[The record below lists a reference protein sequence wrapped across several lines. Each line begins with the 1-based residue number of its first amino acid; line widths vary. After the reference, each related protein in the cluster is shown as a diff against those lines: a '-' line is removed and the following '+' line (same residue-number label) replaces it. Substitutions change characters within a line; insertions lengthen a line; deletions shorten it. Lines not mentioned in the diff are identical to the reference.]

1 MNKKQSKSLNKITK
15 QSNVLFNVILFIC
28 AFLSIVP
35 VFFIAMISLS
45 SNDSIQQFGYRFIP
59 QEFSLSAYRFLWN
72 ERSTILRAFWMSIV
86 VTSLGVVI
94 GTALTTTIGYALS
107 RKTYRLKGF
116 LTWLIFIP
124 MIFNGG
130 MVSAYVVNAN
140 ILGLRNTIW
149 ALILPLAVSSFNVI
163 ICKTFF
169 RMSVPESIIESS
181 KIDGASQLM
190 IFLRVV
196 VPISKPL
203 FATIGIFL
211 AFGYWNDWFLSS
223 LYISDSSLVTLQAL
237 LNNILKNIQYLA
249 SNPTLGVTLQQYR
262 AMMPA
267 ESARMAIALVTVLP
281 IALVYP
287 FFQKYF
293 ISGLTVGAVK
303 G

>member
-15 QSNVLFNVILFIC
+15 QSNVLFNIILFLG
-28 AFLSIVP
+28 AFLSIMP
-35 VFFIAMISLS
+35 VFFITMISLS
-45 SNDSIQQFGYRFIP
+45 SNDSIQQFGYQFIP
-59 QEFSLSAYRFLWN
+59 QEFSLSAYKFLWN
-72 ERSTILRAFWMSIV
+72 ERFTILHAFWMSIV

-149 ALILPLAVSSFNVI
+149 ALILPIAVSSFNVI

-203 FATIGIFL
+203 LATIGIFL
-211 AFGYWNDWFLSS
+211 AFGYWNDWFLAS

-267 ESARMAIALVTVLP
+267 ESARMAIALVTVIP

>member
-149 ALILPLAVSSFNVI
+149 ALIFPIAVSSFNVI

>member
-15 QSNVLFNVILFIC
+15 QSNVLFNVILFMC

-149 ALILPLAVSSFNVI
+149 ALILPIAVSSFNVI

-267 ESARMAIALVTVLP
+267 ESARMAIALVTVIP

>member
-1 MNKKQSKSLNKITK
+1 MKNRSLNKITK
-15 QSNVLFNVILFIC
+15 KSNVLFNIILFTG
-28 AFLSIVP
+28 AFLCIVP

-45 SNDSIQQFGYRFIP
+45 SNDSIQMYGYQFIP
-59 QEFSLSAYRFLWN
+59 NEFSLSAYKFLWN
-72 ERSTILRAFWMSIV
+72 EKAMILHAFWMSIV
-86 VTSLGVVI
+86 VTSIGIAL

-107 RKTYRLKGF
+107 RRTFRLKGF

-130 MVSAYVVNAN
+130 MVAAYVVNSN

-149 ALILPLAVSSFNVI
+149 AMILPIAVSSFNVI

-169 RMSVPESIIESS
+169 RMTVPESIIESA
-181 KIDGASQLM
+181 KIDGATQLT

-196 VPISKPL
+196 VPISTPL

-211 AFGYWNDWFLSS
+211 AFGYWNDWFLAS
-223 LYISDSSLVTLQAL
+223 LYISDRDLVTLQAL

-249 SNPTLGVTLQQYR
+249 NNPSMGATLQQYR

-281 IALVYP
+281 IACVYP

-293 ISGLTVGAVK
+293 INGLTVGAVK

>member
-1 MNKKQSKSLNKITK
+1 MKKKQSKNLNKITK
-15 QSNVLFNVILFIC
+15 QSNVLFNVILFLG
-28 AFLSIVP
+28 AFLSIMP

-72 ERSTILRAFWMSIV
+72 ERSTILSAFWMSIV

-107 RKTYRLKGF
+107 RRNFRLKGF

-130 MVSAYVVNAN
+130 MVAAYVVNAN

-149 ALILPLAVSSFNVI
+149 ALILPIAVSSFNVI

-169 RMSVPESIIESS
+169 RMSVPESIIESA

-196 VPISKPL
+196 VPISTPL

-211 AFGYWNDWFLSS
+211 AFGYWNDWFLAS

-267 ESARMAIALVTVLP
+267 ESARMAIALVTVIP